1 MTADFSTTTMLN
13 PDKAPEAVGLR
24 ANQRNLYLY
33 YVNHRNKHPHSVCYV
48 PKMPMQSSR
57 LDSYIRAIAAL
68 EEKGLIRVDRSA
80 QNYTGWIML
89 DP

>member
-1 MTADFSTTTMLN
+1 
-13 PDKAPEAVGLR
+13 
-24 ANQRNLYLY
+24 
-33 YVNHRNKHPHSVCYV
+33 
-48 PKMPMQSSR
+48 MQSSR